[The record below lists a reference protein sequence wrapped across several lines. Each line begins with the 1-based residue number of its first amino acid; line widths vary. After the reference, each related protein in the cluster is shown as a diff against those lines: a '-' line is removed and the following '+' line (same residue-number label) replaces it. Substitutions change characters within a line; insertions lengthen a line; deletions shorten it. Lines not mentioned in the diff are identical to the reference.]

1 MCYDYV
7 IKKSL
12 KGDSVMKGVKVIGA
26 VALVFLLGF
35 GGAMA
40 WSTVADGRHATQ
52 EEMTQSKSSK
62 SSSSVS
68 SKKSSAAKSTV
79 DSQSQSSASSSSD
92 TAVSVTP
99 TVKSETSEVAASQS
113 SSSQAQSAA
122 SIQTAPSTANTSR
135 DAINAVIA
143 YERANGGLSS
153 DVTYFI
159 TANTGSVYQIEARVD
174 NPSDSSVTNMAGLFR
189 YDATTGQVTH
199 MDQMTGSF
207 N

>member
-1 MCYDYV
+1 
-7 IKKSL
+7 
-12 KGDSVMKGVKVIGA
+12 MKGVKVIGA

-68 SKKSSAAKSTV
+68 SNKSSAAKSTV
-79 DSQSQSSASSSSD
+79 DSQSSASSSSD

-113 SSSQAQSAA
+113 SSSEAQPAA
-122 SIQTAPSTANTSR
+122 SIQTAPATANTSQ

-174 NPSDSSVTNMAGLFR
+174 NPSDPSVTNMAGLFR

>member
-1 MCYDYV
+1 M
-7 IKKSL
+7 ITLSKKSL
-12 KGDSVMKGVKVIGA
+12 KGDSVMKGVKVIGV

-52 EEMTQSKSSK
+52 EEMSQSKSSK
-62 SSSSVS
+62 SSSSAS
-68 SKKSSAAKSTV
+68 SKKSSISTSAV
-79 DSQSQSSASSSSD
+79 SSQSSVSSS
-92 TAVSVTP
+92 VSTESATTP
-99 TVKSETSEVAASQS
+99 SVKNETSETVAAES
-113 SSSQAQSAA
+113 SSSQPAVAA
-122 SIQTAPSTANTSR
+122 QTAPSTANASQ

-159 TANTGSVYQIEARVD
+159 TANTGSVYQVEARVD
-174 NPSDSSVTNMAGLFR
+174 NPNDPSVTNMAGLFR

>member
-1 MCYDYV
+1 
-7 IKKSL
+7 
-12 KGDSVMKGVKVIGA
+12 MKGVKVIGA

-40 WSTVADGRHATQ
+40 WNTVADGRHATQ

-62 SSSSVS
+62 STSSVS
-68 SKKSSAAKSTV
+68 SKKSSASKSTV

-92 TAVSVTP
+92 TAASATP
-99 TVKSETSEVAASQS
+99 AVKSETSEVTASQS
-113 SSSQAQSAA
+113 SSSQAQPAA
-122 SIQTAPSTANTSR
+122 SVQTAPSTANTSQ

-153 DVTYFI
+153 DVTTSLRLTRVRSIKSKRVLI
-159 TANTGSVYQIEARVD
+159 TQVILGNEYGWVV
-174 NPSDSSVTNMAGLFR
+174 R

-199 MDQMTGSF
+199 MDQ
-207 N
+207 